1 MEPVSHRRFI
11 QKLALGLLLLLG
23 LVVLL
28 NRAVNPYSLFATDW
42 VKTADKPENFTH
54 LRLVKAMQVRHLK
67 PQAIILGSSRAETGV
82 DPGHAGWTFK
92 PVYNLGLSD
101 AGLYEMKRYFDHAC
115 AVSDIRQALLLLD
128 FTAFLPGGKPAPD
141 FREQRL
147 QKLYWEDYLL
157 GLCSWDAVE
166 GSLATWSGRPGQ
178 KRYLPDGSRDPVA
191 EDERVRSKGGVRKAF
206 EMVEGRFT
214 RTAPENVRMDEDM
227 KKLFREI
234 MAAAREHK
242 VDLRLAITPVHAR
255 YLEMLDRA
263 GSGAIFEEWKR
274 VITRMVEE
282 EAAHS
287 GRPAFPLLDFSGYN
301 ALTTEPVP
309 DKGLGRYY
317 LEGSHFN
324 KELGNELLNRLFG
337 DPAAQKPGE
346 FGFRLTSG
354 QIEAHLAAI
363 REFRDRYRQDR
374 AAELATLP
382 ALQWR

>member
-1 MEPVSHRRFI
+1 MEAIKHRRFI
-11 QKLALGLLLLLG
+11 QQLALGLVLMLA

-42 VKTADKPENFTH
+42 VRTSDKPENFTH
-54 LRLVKAMQVRHLK
+54 LRLVKAMQVRHIR
-67 PQAIILGSSRAETGV
+67 PQSIILGSSRAETGV
-82 DPGHAGWTFK
+82 APAHPGWKFQ

-115 AVSDIRQALLLLD
+115 AVSEIRQALLLLD

-141 FREQRL
+141 FREQRI

-166 GSLATWSGRPGQ
+166 GSFATWSGMPGQ
-178 KRYLPDGSRDPVA
+178 KRYLPDGSRDPAA

-214 RTAPENVRMDEDM
+214 RTAPENVRLDEGM

-234 MAAAREHK
+234 MATARQHK
-242 VDLRLAITPVHAR
+242 VDLRLAVTPVHAR

-282 EAAHS
+282 EAASS
-287 GRPAFPLLDFSGYN
+287 GLPAFALLDFSGYN
-301 ALTTEPVP
+301 SFTTEPVP

-337 DPAAQKPGE
+337 DPAALKPGE
-346 FGFRLTSG
+346 FGFPLTSSR
-354 QIEAHLAAI
+354 IEEHLAADRAARDLYR
-363 REFRDRYRQDR
+363 RER

-382 ALQWR
+382 VPQ